1 MNRFSLADVRRVLEN
16 EDFFSIE
23 KLSHMSDEQLC
34 QAKFKEDLAM
44 DSLDFLLF
52 IQKLEGDGK
61 LSVVDPC
68 IWSCRTVQDLLN
80 LT

>member
-16 EDFFSIE
+16 EDFFSIDY
-23 KLSHMSDEQLC
+23 MSDEQLC

-52 IQKLEGDGK
+52 VQKLDGNGK

-68 IWSCRTVQDLLN
+68 VWSCKTVQDLLN

>member
-1 MNRFSLADVRRVLEN
+1 MNRFSLADVRRVLED
-16 EDFFSIE
+16 EDFFSIDY
-23 KLSHMSDEQLC
+23 MSDEQLC

-52 IQKLEGDGK
+52 IQKLDGNGR

-68 IWSCRTVQDLLN
+68 VWSCRTVQDLLN